1 MYKVGITGSYFSGL
15 NEVVE
20 EYKKINIPIFDA
32 DLIFRFLIYNNSETI
47 EKIQKEFGKSV
58 FVKNQLDIYSFE
70 QEKFRKLLD
79 LVELDIL
86 KSYEKW
92 RLKQKSDFTI
102 FKSEILFEA
111 GWHERMNFNINVF
124 KPNGVRI
131 NQIQAQFKMKPTDVF
146 KMLEPEMDVFQ
157 KNRLSQYVIHNYT
170 TYPENIKSQINM
182 VNSSLQKKFD
192 LTIYD

>member
-1 MYKVGITGSYFSGL
+1 MYKVGLTGSYFSGL

-58 FVKNQLDIYSFE
+58 FDKNQVDIYLFDS
-70 QEKFRKLLD
+70 EKFRKLLD

-124 KPNGVRI
+124 RPNGVKI

-146 KMLEPEMDVFQ
+146 KMLESEMDVFQ
-157 KNRLSQYVIHNYT
+157 KNRLSQYIIHNYS

-182 VNSSLQKKFD
+182 VNISLKRKAD
-192 LTIYD
+192 LTS